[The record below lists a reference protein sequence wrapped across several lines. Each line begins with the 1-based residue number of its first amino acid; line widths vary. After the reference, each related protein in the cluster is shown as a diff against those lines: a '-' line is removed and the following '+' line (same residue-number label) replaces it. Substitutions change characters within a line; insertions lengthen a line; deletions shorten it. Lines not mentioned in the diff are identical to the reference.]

1 MIAGFAEVILKNQSD
16 HLECLLAIQRT
27 LVAMSASL
35 KILGDWCET
44 NWTMERVRGP
54 KEGCSQAS

>member
-16 HLECLLAIQRT
+16 VLECLSAIQRS
-27 LVAMSASL
+27 LLAMSVSL
-35 KILGDWCET
+35 KVLSDWCET

-54 KEGCSQAS
+54 REGC